1 MNATYKAIEVSG
13 PGQFSEVSKP
23 VLDPGPNQVR
33 IRVEAC
39 GVCHTDS
46 LLVNGELPNLTYP
59 RVPGHEIIGHIDAVG
74 SNVTTRSVGQ
84 RVGVGICGG
93 WDDTCLACL
102 RGDFV
107 NCANAVLTGI
117 MIDGGY
123 AEVMMI
129 EARTTV
135 AIPDGMDAVKGAP
148 LLCAGVTTFNALRN
162 AGLRTGALVAIQGV
176 GGLGHLGIQYAR
188 RMGFR
193 TVAIG
198 LGPESEKLAKQLGA
212 HQYLDSGAED
222 AGAKLR
228 ALGGADAIL
237 ATAPSGKSMSGLV
250 KGLAV
255 RGKLLVIGLAPDPL
269 EVNTGSLVFGMH
281 SISGSTT
288 GSVQDEQET
297 VEFSLLEN
305 VEPMIE
311 VMPLS
316 KAREAY
322 DRMMAGKPR
331 FRMVLV
337 TKNDQ

>member
-1 MNATYKAIEVSG
+1 
-13 PGQFSEVSKP
+13 
-23 VLDPGPNQVR
+23 
-33 IRVEAC
+33 
-39 GVCHTDS
+39 
-46 LLVNGELPNLTYP
+46 
-59 RVPGHEIIGHIDAVG
+59 
-74 SNVTTRSVGQ
+74 
-84 RVGVGICGG
+84 
-93 WDDTCLACL
+93 
-102 RGDFV
+102 
-107 NCANAVLTGI
+107 VLTGI

-129 EARTTV
+129 DARTTV
-135 AIPDGMDAVKGAP
+135 TIPDGLESVKGAP

-162 AGLRTGALVAIQGV
+162 AGLRAGGLVAIQGV

-198 LGPESEKLAKQLGA
+198 LGRESEKLAKELGA
-212 HQYLDSGAED
+212 HEYIDSGAED

-228 ALGGADAIL
+228 SLGGADAIL
-237 ATAPSGKSMSGLV
+237 ATAPSGKAMSGLV
-250 KGLAV
+250 NGLAV

-297 VEFSLLEN
+297 VAFSLLEK

-322 DRMMAGKPR
+322 DRMMAAKPR
-331 FRMVLV
+331 FRMVLA
-337 TKNDQ
+337 TENGNQQTGQTN